1 MMKVVIDTHEV
12 ETLLGEGQPVHMSLL
27 DGYLD
32 IERPLPVLVI
42 HRTDVDDDVT
52 PQLLFGQSA
61 LLVVGRDAPSHQLA
75 ELVRTVA
82 RVQADAFG
90 AFLVVELWSA
100 PIPSE
105 DMYGDSIPFRVVTGA
120 SDVIPQPASV
130 LAASVEE
137 IRIGRARATVDVDTE
152 AVIAPRGMDPVLDQ
166 IEARELGCLVLGL
179 EVPEVYR
186 AGDGGPIYPASLR
199 ALRSQI
205 STALQQTF
213 FEFIRVQTS
222 YELKDH
228 RELGR
233 RNLVATGTDVD
244 RKLAEIGAGLDPL
257 FHITPIN
264 TQTAFRDFVASGY
277 EEDPAF
283 HYRLLPFDPDI
294 LKRKLYELPIEDVTD
309 PTVAALLR
317 EKRVELD
324 RMITLLEDRDSPR
337 FLPGCLQLYPPVDGT
352 LMAEADAILDQVP
365 PEDASS
371 GSVSPAEFA
380 ARATAEI
387 DLYRAEVPEIDSAVF
402 LRDDMPGIMVSRGQ
416 LHLSTA
422 ARIGHDRVEALI
434 HHEVGTHIVTYQNG
448 LIQPLLLLSAG
459 LPGYEQ
465 TQEGLAMIAEYVSGG
480 LQANRLRTIAAR
492 VVAVDMM
499 TRGAGFVEIFR
510 RMHVDIQ
517 LPPPAAWSVTMRV
530 TRGGGSSKDAIYL
543 RGLIALL
550 DYLRSED
557 ESALE
562 PLLVGK
568 IALEHV
574 PLIEE
579 LLWRRVLKPPRLR
592 PRWLGVR
599 GAQERLSLVHE
610 GLRPADLIGR

>member
-1 MMKVVIDTHEV
+1 MNVAIDTHEV
-12 ETLLGEGQPVHMSLL
+12 EALLGEGKPIHVRLL
-27 DGYLD
+27 HGYLD

-61 LLVVGRDAPSHQLA
+61 VLIVGRDAPSHQLA
-75 ELVRTVA
+75 ELVRTVV

-100 PIPSE
+100 PIPSG
-105 DMYGDSIPFRVVTGA
+105 DIYGDSIPFRVVTGA
-120 SDVIPQPASV
+120 SDGIPQPASV
-130 LAASVEE
+130 LAAAVEK
-137 IRIGRARATVDVDTE
+137 IRIGRARATVDIDTE
-152 AVIAPRGMDPVLDQ
+152 AVIAPRGMGPVLDQ

-186 AGDGGPIYPASLR
+186 AEDRGGPIYPASLR
-199 ALRSQI
+199 ALRTKI
-205 STALQQTF
+205 STALHQTF

-264 TQTAFRDFVASGY
+264 TQTAFRDFVASDY
-277 EEDPAF
+277 EESPSF
-283 HYRLLPFDPDI
+283 RYRLLPFDPDI

-324 RMITLLEDRDSPR
+324 RMITLLDDRDSPR
-337 FLPGCLQLYPPVDGT
+337 FLPGCLQLYPPVDED
-352 LMAEADAILDQVP
+352 LMAEADVILDQVP
-365 PEDASS
+365 AEDAAS

-402 LRDDMPGIMVSRGQ
+402 LRADMPGIMVSRGQ

-422 ARIGHDRVEALI
+422 ARIGRDRVEALI

-465 TQEGLAMIAEYVSGG
+465 TQEGLAMVAEYVSGG
-480 LQANRLRTIAAR
+480 LGANRLRTIAAR

-499 TRGAGFVEIFR
+499 TRGAEFVEIFR

-550 DYLRSED
+550 EYLRSED
-557 ESALE
+557 ESAIE

-592 PRWLGVR
+592 PRWLDVR
-599 GAQERLSLVHE
+599 GAQERLSFVRE
-610 GLRPADLIGR
+610 GLRPADLVGR